1 MIFIFGQTWVLVVL
15 LSLWN
20 VPLRQPKVAIFE
32 ICDVYFINNGLA
44 VDSANT
50 AVDSGIQP

>member
-1 MIFIFGQTWVLVVL
+1 MIFIFGQKWVLVVL